1 MTSQR
6 PHGRGAVRAAHALE
20 LLTAE
25 ERSTVLTKL
34 LVDHPE
40 LSEETE
46 HRAVALLSS
55 PSVDEIAANLELA
68 LKGIPLENLGT
79 RVGRVPG
86 RGYVHETDAAWELVE
101 EALQPFLTDLERRAG
116 AGLDEAATS
125 VATAIVAGLYRVRE
139 PEMGSVLAYAG
150 EDAPIEL
157 ATQVIATIERRCGS
171 LAEGTGDE
179 HWPRWSDLT

>member
-1 MTSQR
+1 MTSQKL
-6 PHGRGAVRAAHALE
+6 HGQGAGHRTDALE

-25 ERSTVLTKL
+25 ESSTVLTQL

-40 LSEETE
+40 LSDETE

-55 PSVDEIAANLELA
+55 PSVDEIAANVELA
-68 LKGIPLENLGT
+68 LGGIPLENLGA

-101 EALQPFLTDLERRAG
+101 EALQPFLTDLERRAE

-150 EDAPIEL
+150 EDAPFEL
-157 ATQVIATIERRCGS
+157 ATQVTATIERRNMS
-171 LAEGTGDE
+171 FAEGTGDE